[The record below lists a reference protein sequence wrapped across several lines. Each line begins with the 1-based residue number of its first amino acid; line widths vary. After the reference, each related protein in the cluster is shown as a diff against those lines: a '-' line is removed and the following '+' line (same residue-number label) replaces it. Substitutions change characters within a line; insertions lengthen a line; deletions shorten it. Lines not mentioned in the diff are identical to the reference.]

1 MEYLLHIG
9 IMLCI
14 YIILVLSTNLTV
26 GMANLLTM
34 CQAAFYGIGAYIGTY
49 FLMQFN
55 LPFVVIAL
63 IVMLATGLTS
73 LIISYAAVKLK
84 GDYFIL
90 GTLGFQ
96 MVVYTILYNWVN
108 VTRGPYG
115 IPGIPSIK
123 LLGIWS
129 LTGIYTYFFFSLV
142 LTVAIAL
149 LFSYLQ
155 RSLCGRML
163 KARQTDKPSSQA
175 FNRSIAKVK
184 IGAFFIS
191 AAFAGVAGLVY
202 ASYVS
207 YIDPSSFTFDES
219 TFIITALFIGGVGS
233 RVWGPIAGAAVVV
246 ILPELLRFVGLPDAV
261 AANLR
266 QVIYGLVL
274 IVLMFVRPQGLLGDA
289 KLKQEPTSP
298 SVEKPAPAKTSPYTN
313 CSKE

>member
-1 MEYLLHIG
+1 MEYVLHIG

-49 FLMQFN
+49 FLMHFN
-55 LPFVVIAL
+55 LPFIVIAL
-63 IVMLATGLTS
+63 MVMLATGLTS
-73 LIISYAAVKLK
+73 LLVSYASVKLK

-90 GTLGFQ
+90 ATLGFQ
-96 MVVYTILYNWVN
+96 MIVYTILYNWIS

-123 LLGIWS
+123 LFDIWS
-129 LTGIYTYFFFSLV
+129 LNGIYAYFFLALV
-142 LTVAIAL
+142 LAIVVAL
-149 LFSYLQ
+149 VFSRLQ
-155 RSLCGRML
+155 QSPYGRIL
-163 KARQTDKPSSQA
+163 KAIRTDELS
-175 FNRSIAKVK
+175 AKALGRNTVRLK
-184 IGAFFIS
+184 AWAFFIS

-207 YIDPSSFTFDES
+207 YIDPTSFTLDES
-219 TFIITALFIGGVGS
+219 IFIITALFIGGIGS
-233 RVWGPIAGAAVVV
+233 RVWGPIVGAAVVV

-266 QVIYGLVL
+266 QIIYGIIL

-289 KLKQEPTSP
+289 KLK
-298 SVEKPAPAKTSPYTN
+298 
-313 CSKE
+313 

>member
-55 LPFVVIAL
+55 MPFILIAL
-63 IVMLATGLTS
+63 LVMLATGLTS
-73 LIISYAAVKLK
+73 LLVSYASVKLK

-96 MVVYTILYNWVN
+96 MIVYTILYNWTS

-123 LLGIWS
+123 LFGVWS
-129 LTGIYTYFFFSLV
+129 LNGIYAYFFLALV
-142 LTVAIAL
+142 LAIGVAL
-149 LFSYLQ
+149 VFNRLQ
-155 RSLCGRML
+155 HSPYGRML
-163 KARQTDKPSSQA
+163 KAIRTDELS
-175 FNRSIAKVK
+175 AKALGRNTVRLK
-184 IGAFFIS
+184 AWAFFIS

-207 YIDPSSFTFDES
+207 YIDPTSFTLDES
-219 TFIITALFIGGVGS
+219 IFIITALFIGGIGS
-233 RVWGPIAGAAVVV
+233 RVWGPIVGAAVVV

-274 IVLMFVRPQGLLGDA
+274 IVLMFLRPQGLLGDV
-289 KLKQEPTSP
+289 KLK
-298 SVEKPAPAKTSPYTN
+298 
-313 CSKE
+313 